1 LSGREKWTVAY
12 QSHRDTGTKS
22 YLIDRGQSNVD
33 FTRRY
38 LYLGCGVTLCVWSC
52 DRTHSV
58 AASTNY
64 VLFAVVIMLFA
75 LVLKLVS
82 NLDLFVLIIALL
94 GLGVGLY
101 GVTREPH

>member
-1 LSGREKWTVAY
+1 M
-12 QSHRDTGTKS
+12 
-22 YLIDRGQSNVD
+22 
-33 FTRRY
+33 
-38 LYLGCGVTLCVWSC
+38 
-52 DRTHSV
+52 